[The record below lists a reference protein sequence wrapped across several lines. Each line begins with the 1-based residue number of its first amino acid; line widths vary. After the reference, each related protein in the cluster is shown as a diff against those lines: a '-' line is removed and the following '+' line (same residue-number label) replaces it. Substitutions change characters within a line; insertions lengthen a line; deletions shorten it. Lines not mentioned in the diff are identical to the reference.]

1 MFLLSNKLA
10 RNIIVLASGSA
21 LAQVINFLASPIIT
35 RLYGP
40 EVFGT
45 FGTFTSII
53 SLFIHLATLSI
64 PLTIVLEKT
73 QDSAIRVA
81 SVCLKVCQ
89 VSLPIIL
96 ILTILSSYGIESLS
110 SFFDG
115 YLLMLL
121 MVTLI
126 INCLVDIAT
135 YFCIRN
141 ENFKV
146 QSKSLLLKAVSISV
160 CKICFGLVLPTLEI
174 LIISLILGT
183 LAQLWLIEKHT
194 PIKEILVKSI
204 HVKYRDVNVVC
215 SKYQQIVMF
224 RTGQNMLTGLNA
236 TLPLIFINWKYG
248 SIYAGY
254 YVLTKTIM
262 YLPITII
269 GKAVHDV
276 FYKNISSAVSKSQPV
291 FRKLLLSTFALLSLC
306 VVPITI
312 LVLYGELIFSF
323 AFGAGWSKSGSYAVL
338 LSPWFILNFIN
349 RPYISTISVFKLEK
363 VLFYN
368 SCANFILICICF
380 KVAISSSLNDE
391 QYLLLLGLFMSV
403 PQLIIMLLSSIKA
416 FKYDRLNLK

>member
-1 MFLLSNKLA
+1 MLLLSNKLA
-10 RNIIVLASGSA
+10 RNVIVLASGSA
-21 LAQVINFLASPIIT
+21 LAQVVNFLASPIVT

-45 FGTFTSII
+45 FGTFTSVI
-53 SLFIHLATLSI
+53 SLLIHLVTLSM

-81 SVCLKVCQ
+81 SVCLRVCQ
-89 VSLPIIL
+89 VSLPVIL
-96 ILTILSSYGIESLS
+96 LLTTLSSYGIESLNV
-110 SFFDG
+110 FGGG

-121 MVTLI
+121 IVILI

-141 ENFKV
+141 DNFKV

-160 CKICFGLVLPTLEI
+160 CKICLGLVLPTLEM
-174 LIISLILGT
+174 LVISLIVGT

-194 PIKEILVKSI
+194 PIKDILVKSFQA
-204 HVKYRDVNVVC
+204 KYRDVNVVC
-215 SKYQQIVMF
+215 SKYREIVIF

-236 TLPLIFINWKYG
+236 TLPLLFINWKYG

-262 YLPITII
+262 YLPITIV

-291 FRKLLLSTFALLSLC
+291 FRKLLLSTFLLLSLS
-306 VVPITI
+306 VVPVTI
-312 LVLYGELIFSF
+312 LVLYGDFIFSYV
-323 AFGAGWSKSGSYAVL
+323 FGGEWSKSGSYAVL

-363 VLFYN
+363 ALFYN
-368 SCANFILICICF
+368 SFANLILIFICF
-380 KVAISSSLNDE
+380 KVTISSNLNDE
-391 QYLLLLGLFMSV
+391 QYLLLLGLLMST

-416 FKYDRLNLK
+416 FEYEKLNLK